1 MQRGGE
7 DRISSLPNNVRE
19 HILEFLPLRDAGKAS
34 ILSSKWRNLWMY
46 LPTLVFDEKFSSR
59 NKIDVNKVMLHIS
72 TVLFLHRGPLKEVS
86 LSLSIL
92 KRFPDQ
98 LDQILLLLE
107 GKRIE
112 SLTIK
117 DKEIEDYKLSR
128 RLFSSGS
135 LTKLKTLRL
144 SLCRL
149 ASSPDSFGGFSML
162 TVLEL
167 RSVLFDCPSST
178 WSFRCPRLSHFT
190 LYRCGYFEQCLNIVI
205 EAPKLDCFHFV
216 GTFCSL
222 HFKNTPVLRIV
233 TIEKSPHTWC
243 KTKDE
248 SSLLKFWGGLAAVE
262 SLSVLSDHFYQY
274 LAGGIQRAINPSPWE
289 MLRHMILYDVCLSCR
304 SNAKSVLLMMTR
316 SPNLQQLAIT
326 MKMKDVSETSTRS
339 FCGPSKLEL
348 SRLEIVK
355 VERLKGTKHELAFIK
370 WVLNSSPAL
379 DKMIIKLFTEVSDA
393 DRILILTELNGYARA
408 SARAQIIIS

>member
-117 DKEIEDYKLSR
+117 IEDYKLSR

-262 SLSVLSDHFYQY
+262 SLSVLSDHFYQ
-274 LAGGIQRAINPSPWE
+274 
-289 MLRHMILYDVCLSCR
+289 
-304 SNAKSVLLMMTR
+304 
-316 SPNLQQLAIT
+316 